1 MVRRKRENKFPSL
14 SELKLRADFP
24 TIAYSFAFH
33 SPPTELSSHQGC
45 WGPLDSFISK
55 SLTVDNKQQHTTGLA
70 SEANNEGCLVEKQAG
85 TAGVNKSGDLILG
98 DYLIYWLCGEVWLT
112 ELQLFKCSLGGN
124 ILLGWTCWLFACRRT
139 GHRGKQKDLGW
150 SQHPELCREV
160 SSSLV
165 RADVLSH
172 TVVPV
177 RQNSAL
183 TKRTS

>member
-1 MVRRKRENKFPSL
+1 MK
-14 SELKLRADFP
+14 
-24 TIAYSFAFH
+24 
-33 SPPTELSSHQGC
+33 
-45 WGPLDSFISK
+45 
-55 SLTVDNKQQHTTGLA
+55 
-70 SEANNEGCLVEKQAG
+70 GCLVEKQAE

-139 GHRGKQKDLGW
+139 GHRRKQKNLGW

-172 TVVPV
+172 TVVVPV
-177 RQNSAL
+177 RQIQPSLKVLVRGTLGRASGLSSVPQGQCRTQLCPGQSHGLSSAHRHGACL
-183 TKRTS
+183 IPWPSPGHRAANVLQRDTWRYPSAS